1 MLCVKEKT
9 LCDYNS
15 PRLIY
20 PLRKNEE
27 KFYVWKKKKVYLK
40 RQDIT
45 KNWLLSPLS
54 AIEYLKN
61 TTQLL
66 IWRLSISL
74 AKHQKI
80 VI

>member
-9 LCDYNS
+9 LCDYDS

-54 AIEYLKN
+54 AIEYLKKYYA
-61 TTQLL
+61 TTNM
-66 IWRLSISL
+66 S
-74 AKHQKI
+74 AKY
-80 VI
+80 